1 MEALCSK
8 KRKTGRSGADRR
20 RMVGTA
26 LTLPAF
32 LTHALIVSIPSLTM
46 FYYALTD
53 WNGLGH
59 PNFVGLSNFASMF
72 HDVDFGMAVVNNLK
86 WMAWFLVVPL
96 VIGLGLA
103 LLFTKM
109 GKMQMIYRT
118 LCFLPYVVS
127 SVVAGE
133 VFSSFY
139 SPFVGVSSLFEA
151 WKFAPLGSTKL
162 ALLAVAFVDNWHWW
176 GFVLVLM
183 ISALHQV
190 DLDLYDAAAIDGT
203 NTFQKFFYITL
214 PQIKNSILSYLVFN
228 IVACWKTFD
237 YVWIMTQGGPA
248 GSTEL
253 VATWI
258 YKKTFISYDV
268 GYGCALSLTICL
280 TILIL
285 YVLQEVVRK
294 ILQKRHMRELGYSK

>member
-1 MEALCSK
+1 MKALSVK
-8 KRKTGRSGADRR
+8 KKTKKNWNKRR
-20 RMVGTA
+20 VVGTA
-26 LTLPAF
+26 LTIPAF
-32 LTHALIVSIPSLTM
+32 LTHLLMVSIPSVTM

-53 WNGLGH
+53 WNGLGR
-59 PNFVGLSNFASMF
+59 PNYVGLSNFVRMF
-72 HDVDFGMAVVNNLK
+72 NDVDFGMAIVNNLK

-96 VIGLGLA
+96 VLGLGLA

-109 GKMQMIYRT
+109 GKMQMIYRA

-139 SPFVGVSSLFEA
+139 SPFVGLSSLFKSLE
-151 WKFAPLGSTKL
+151 FAPLGNTKL
-162 ALLAVAFVDNWHWW
+162 ALFAVAFVDNWHWW

-190 DLDLYDAAAIDGT
+190 DTELYDAAAIDGT
-203 NTFQKFFYITL
+203 NTFQKFLYVTL

-268 GYGCALSLTICL
+268 GYGCALSLTVCM
-280 TILIL
+280 TILLI
-285 YVLQEVVRK
+285 YVIQAAVRR
-294 ILQKRHMRELGYSK
+294 ILQHCYIRKLG

>member
-1 MEALCSK
+1 MEALSK
-8 KRKTGRSGADRR
+8 ARTRTHQSEHHRR
-20 RMVGTA
+20 VVGTI

-53 WNGLGH
+53 WNGLGK
-59 PNFVGLSNFASMF
+59 PNFIGLANFAKMLK
-72 HDVDFGMAVVNNLK
+72 DVDFGMAVINNLK
-86 WMAWFLVVPL
+86 WMTWFLVVPL
-96 VIGLGLA
+96 VLGLGLA
-103 LLFTKM
+103 LLFTRM
-109 GKMQMIYRT
+109 GKMQMVFRA

-139 SPFVGVSSLFEA
+139 SPFVGIGSLFESL
-151 WKFAPLGSTKL
+151 KFAPLGNTKI

-190 DLDLYDAAAIDGT
+190 DMELYDAAAIDGT

-268 GYGCALSLTICL
+268 GYGCALSLTVCV
-280 TILIL
+280 TILVI
-285 YVLQEVVRK
+285 YVLQSVIRGIVT
-294 ILQKRHMRELGYSK
+294 RHAARGTGVA